1 MTNKELQ
8 KLSRKDLLEMLLSQ
22 SKQLQTL
29 EGKYA
34 SAQAALE
41 ERTIRLERSGSI
53 AEAALQLNGVFE
65 AAQAACQQYTQS
77 IAALS
82 QEQETICARR
92 EAESRE
98 QAEEILTQAQQQREA
113 LLQQTQQECA
123 DMVQKAKQ
131 ESHAY
136 WEAVFAKLQT
146 VSKEYT
152 ELQGLLSRMAGKG
165 EDL

>member
-1 MTNKELQ
+1 MTDKELQ
-8 KLSRKDLLEMLLSQ
+8 KLSRKDLLQMLLTQ
-22 SKQLQTL
+22 SKQMQTL
-29 EGKYA
+29 EEKYA

-82 QEQETICARR
+82 QEQETIRARR

-98 QAEEILTQAQQQREA
+98 QAEEILTQAQQREA
-113 LLQQTQQECA
+113 LLQQTQAECA

>member
-1 MTNKELQ
+1 MTDKELQ
-8 KLSRKDLLEMLLSQ
+8 KLSRKDLLQMLVAQ
-22 SKQLQTL
+22 SKQMQTL
-29 EGKYA
+29 EENYA
-34 SAQAALE
+34 AAQAALE
-41 ERTIRLERSGSI
+41 DRAIRLERSGSI

-77 IAALS
+77 IALLS

-98 QAEEILTQAQQQREA
+98 KAEQLLTQAQQQREE
-113 LLQQTQQECA
+113 LLRQTQQECA

-165 EDL
+165 ENQ

>member
-1 MTNKELQ
+1 MTDKELQ
-8 KLSRKDLLEMLLSQ
+8 KLSRKDLLQMLVAQ
-22 SKQLQTL
+22 SKQMQTL
-29 EGKYA
+29 EENYA
-34 SAQAALE
+34 AAQAALE
-41 ERTIRLERSGSI
+41 DRAIRLERSGSI

-77 IAALS
+77 IALLS
-82 QEQETICARR
+82 QEQETICACR

-98 QAEEILTQAQQQREA
+98 KAEQLLTQAQQQREE
-113 LLQQTQQECA
+113 LLRQTQQECA

-165 EDL
+165 EDQ